1 MTAGRSLPPIAAALE
16 RQRQDDFAS
25 RQAADRHFD
34 RFMAA
39 LTRRTSDP
47 QAVSDRVANIGSNMR
62 DPSNGH
68 ENRTQA

>member
-1 MTAGRSLPPIAAALE
+1 MTAGRSLPPITAALQ
-16 RQRQDDFAS
+16 RQRQDDIAR

-39 LTRRTSDP
+39 LTRRT
-47 QAVSDRVANIGSNMR
+47 RR